1 MTDTIQYTFVGA
13 TLLSIN
19 MIIGGGVYAGPQ
31 VLTMSIGTIGFI
43 GWLIAAVLIF
53 PTVWGISKASAIFP
67 GECGFY
73 SYCESGL
80 NSNFGFIA
88 QWMYLLGYTMGT
100 ATAMTVLV
108 SESLATEFGFMYALE
123 YPLLINAIVLFICTS
138 ISLASD
144 PTTKCIQEIGTMIK
158 LSPLFLA
165 ILLALFRFDQPLV
178 SSSFEA
184 SDLKQAVPLVIFS
197 YLGFE
202 SSCVYT
208 ALIEGGGKAVSK
220 IIKAGFF
227 ATVVLYFIFHYSALK
242 IMGVAGISTSGA
254 ISFPGAAGIE
264 SEFEACL
271 MAFVSVAVLLS
282 FLNSLFGVTL
292 GNVKT
297 AMLLFPIKR
306 SKIVITHGIFTW
318 LFLYFV
324 KDLQVIFGFTVL
336 GVGTAYVLTVLAVL
350 RKCLNEKKWFYF
362 YCSILSLMS
371 CFLLFYCC
379 WLILP
384 GTLNENAVKLS
395 PILFF
400 SIAGFL
406 GFKFNFY

>member
-1 MTDTIQYTFVGA
+1 MSNTIQYTFLGA
-13 TLLSIN
+13 ILLSIN

-31 VLTMSIGTIGFI
+31 ALTMSIGTIGFI
-43 GWLIAAVLIF
+43 GWLIAAILIF
-53 PTVWGISKASAIFP
+53 PVVWGISKASAIFS

-73 SYCESGL
+73 SYCENGL

-88 QWMYLLGYTMGT
+88 QWMYLLGYLLGT

-123 YPLLINAIVLFICTS
+123 HPLLMNAIVLFICTS
-138 ISLASD
+138 ISLTSD
-144 PTTKCIQEIGTMIK
+144 STTKCIQEIGTMIK

-184 SDLKQAVPLVIFS
+184 SDLKQAVPLVIFA

-208 ALIEGGGKAVSK
+208 ASIEGGSKAVSK
-220 IIKAGFF
+220 IIKVGFF
-227 ATVVLYFIFHYSALK
+227 ATVILYFVFHYSALK
-242 IMGVAGISTSGA
+242 IMGAAGIMTSGA

-264 SEFEACL
+264 SEFEVCL
-271 MAFVSVAVLLS
+271 MSFVSVAMLLS

-292 GNVKT
+292 GNIAT
-297 AMLLFPIKR
+297 ALLLFPVRR
-306 SKIVITHGIFTW
+306 SKIVLSHGVFVW
-318 LFLYFV
+318 LFLYFT
-324 KDLQVIFGFTVL
+324 KDLQIIFGFTVL
-336 GVGTAYVLTVLAVL
+336 GVGTAYVLTVLAVSRRFL
-350 RKCLNEKKWFYF
+350 SERKWFYF
-362 YCSILSLMS
+362 YCSIISLMS

-384 GTLNENAVKLS
+384 GTLSESAVKLS

-400 SIAGFL
+400 AVVGFL
-406 GFKFNFY
+406 GFKLNFF